1 MSTVT
6 GRKPSRTRTRRRV
19 GPPDRGDA
27 ETRIVLR
34 DVGWEVYDLLSN
46 AVGEGQHVRM
56 AYDGKDLEL
65 MTTSRIHEYFK
76 DLFGQFVT
84 EVSNEL
90 RIPRSPAGETTWKR
104 PEISRGLEA
113 DQCYYFLPEK
123 LAADASA
130 RALNSM
136 DLADYPN
143 PDLAVEIDLSA
154 PEVDRED
161 IYKHLQ
167 VAEIWYFDGAEVTI
181 EQLQEDGRY
190 TAATQSRFLPIKSV
204 EIRRWILEE
213 DSTDQLAWTRRL
225 RSWLRRIA
233 RTRKPPTRRPRR
245 RKSDG

>member
-1 MSTVT
+1 
-6 GRKPSRTRTRRRV
+6 
-19 GPPDRGDA
+19 
-27 ETRIVLR
+27 
-34 DVGWEVYDLLSN
+34 
-46 AVGEGQHVRM
+46 M

-90 RIPRSPAGETTWKR
+90 RIPRCPAGETTWKR

-123 LAADASA
+123 LAADARSRA
-130 RALNSM
+130 RKST
-136 DLADYPN
+136 DVADYPN

-161 IYKHLQ
+161 IYKRLQ
-167 VAEIWYFDGAEVTI
+167 VPEICYFDGEDVRI

-190 TAATQSRFLPIKSV
+190 AVATQSRFLPIKAA

-225 RSWLRRIA
+225 RAWLRRIS
-233 RTRKPPTRRPRR
+233 RTRKPPARRPRR